1 MEPFPIIR
9 SGRERYEGRFVSSSY
24 GRSSETPG
32 VNGLCEVV
40 VYSNLNVHGILICVI
55 YCAPVHVRQ
64 PLRGQQP
71 GRYGYLHYHDDGSY
85 FNIPLLPMI
94 PFPVQVSSEYSVL
107 QQSATASIIKFNTT
121 IKSRKIERK
130 KSAGGLC
137 KHARA

>member
-1 MEPFPIIR
+1 MIIIGVVG
-9 SGRERYEGRFVSSSY
+9 SGIKQQSRRFGSSSY

-32 VNGLCEVV
+32 VNGLCEIV

-71 GRYGYLHYHDDGSY
+71 GRYGYLHYHDGGSY